1 MTRHTRPDVSR
12 ASRHSRTNRLLVE
25 ASTCTDPTA
34 RDEAITEV
42 VLLNMPVARS
52 LASRYRDRGVPME
65 DLEQVAYTALL
76 RAARRFDPAQADDFL
91 TYAVPSM
98 RGDLKKYFRD
108 VAWMVRPP
116 RRVQEIQTKVL
127 DVESELEHSRGRRPT
142 SAEIAEV
149 VDEDVADVQEALTA
163 QGCFRPTSLD
173 GTVSS
178 ENPTPLRDWVVDGH
192 DERERARAEIRL
204 ILRPTLAQLH
214 DRDRHILR
222 LRFVEGLTQRE
233 IADDLGVTQ
242 MQVSRL
248 LSRILRDLRRCL
260 GDAPEE
266 LLTG

>member
-1 MTRHTRPDVSR
+1 MNRHTCPDVSR
-12 ASRHSRTNRLLVE
+12 AARHSRTNRLLVE
-25 ASTCTDPTA
+25 AAAATDPAA
-34 RDEAITEV
+34 RDEAVTEV

-65 DLEQVAYTALL
+65 DLEQVAYAALL
-76 RAARRFDPAQADDFL
+76 RAARRFDPTQAEDFL

-127 DVESELEHSRGRRPT
+127 EVESQLEHAQGRRPT
-142 SAEIAEV
+142 SAEIADIVE
-149 VDEDVADVQEALTA
+149 EEVADVQEALTA
-163 QGCFRPTSLD
+163 QGCFRPASLD
-173 GTVSS
+173 GAASAESS
-178 ENPTPLRDWVVDGH
+178 TRLGDWVVDG
-192 DERERARAEIRL
+192 DGERERARAEIRV
-204 ILRPTLAQLH
+204 ILRPTLARLQ

-222 LRFVEGLTQRE
+222 LRFVQGLTQQE
-233 IADDLGVTQ
+233 IADVLGVTQ

-248 LSRILRDLRRCL
+248 LTRILRDLRRTL
-260 GDAPEE
+260 GEPAE